1 MRKYILFFVWI
12 CGLTAAGAQDID
24 IGVKAGFSSTQIDNL
39 LDSKN
44 RSGFLGGLFVTLKTG
59 DAFAIQPELLFIQGG
74 GEFEFGRIRLDNLSI
89 PIVCKY
95 EIFSPLSLVAGP
107 IFNFKLNDHTS
118 FREGYAAVKDQ
129 IKRRDFVLDSGFGVA
144 LDLPLGF
151 RVDLRY
157 IMGLSNALK
166 NKGGDLSGFSARGCK
181 SKGWQIT
188 VEL

>member
-1 MRKYILFFVWI
+1 MRKYILLFAWI
-12 CGLTAAGAQDID
+12 CGLTTAGAQNID
-24 IGVKAGFSSTQIDNL
+24 MGVKVGFSSTQIDNL
-39 LDSKN
+39 LDSKS

-59 DAFAIQPELLFIQGG
+59 DTFAIQPELLFTQSG
-74 GEFEFGRIRLDNLSI
+74 GEFDFGRIRLDNLSI
-89 PIVCKY
+89 PIVFKY

-107 IFNFKLNDHTS
+107 IFNFKLHDHIS
-118 FREGYAAVKDQ
+118 FREGYAAVKGQ
-129 IKRRDFVLDSGFGVA
+129 IARRGFVLDSGFGVA

-166 NKGGDLSGFSARGCK
+166 NKSGDLSGFSARGK